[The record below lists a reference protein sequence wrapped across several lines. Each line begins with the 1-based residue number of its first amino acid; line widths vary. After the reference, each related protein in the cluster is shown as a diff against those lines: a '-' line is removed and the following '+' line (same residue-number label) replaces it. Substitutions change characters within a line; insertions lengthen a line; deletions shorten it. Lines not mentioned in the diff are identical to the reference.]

1 MTSTQKTKHTNKQC
15 DFLTLTVSCEKM
27 SCLIGSKKKK
37 KRKENGEDENGNSN
51 GSDNHQLMKMGN
63 DSKTRYIQKQK

>member
-1 MTSTQKTKHTNKQC
+1 
-15 DFLTLTVSCEKM
+15 M
-27 SCLIGSKKKK
+27 SCLIKSKKKK

-51 GSDNHQLMKMGN
+51 SSDNHQLMKMGN